1 LNPLLPRRAAQSF
14 WELSVI
20 GCLSPKI
27 LLGEFPIAAH
37 NDEQRRKSAVE
48 GVVYFGYFLLDKQKK
63 VTRKSRESDE
73 LFNDTQREKLDWIP
87 AYLV

>member
-1 LNPLLPRRAAQSF
+1 LNPLLPRRAAQSL
-14 WELSVI
+14 WELSAI

-27 LLGEFPIAAH
+27 LWGEFPIAAH

-63 VTRKSRESDE
+63 VTRKSRESDY
-73 LFNDTQREKLDWIP
+73 I
-87 AYLV
+87 